1 MIYLDNAAT
10 TLRKPPQ
17 VIDAVVAAMG
27 SFGNSARGTHE
38 EALAA
43 SRVIYDTRYKLAA
56 LFGCKRPDHVA
67 FTCNSTEALNI
78 AIHGCIHAGEHVIS
92 TDLEHNSVLRPL
104 YRLERE
110 NNVKLSFVPADRQGN
125 IDYADFE
132 RLLRPDTR
140 AVVCTHASNL
150 TGNTL
155 DLACIGAFAREHD
168 LLFIVDASQS
178 AGVLPIDMEQMH
190 IDVLCFTGHKS
201 LMGPQGT
208 GGLCVREGVDINP
221 WKVGGTG
228 VQTYLHEQPEQMPT
242 RLEAGTLN
250 GHGIAGLNAALDFLQ
265 ETGVEAIHAHEMVLL
280 RRFVA
285 GVKKIPGVALYGDF
299 DHERTAVAA
308 LNIGDMDSGEVSD
321 ILSEDYGI
329 ATRPGAHCAPRL
341 HKALGTEE
349 QGAVRFSFGWVQ
361 YGRGSGRRG
370 HRAPRDCN
378 MREKKLWLV
387 ITFHTTAAAI
397 AMEKLCRA
405 KGLPGRL
412 IPVPRELTA
421 DCGMSWRAEVQDR
434 AALAA
439 LTEAEGLEVD
449 GFTS

>member
-1 MIYLDNAAT
+1 MERIYLDNASTSFPKAEG
-10 TLRKPPQ
+10 
-17 VIDAVVAAMG
+17 VAEAVYQYIKECG
-27 SFGNSARGTHE
+27 CNINRGGYDEAYQAE
-38 EALAA
+38 EL
-43 SRVIYDTRYKLAA
+43 VLETRQRLTA
-56 LFGCKRPDHVA
+56 LFHGPDCRNVA
-67 FTCNSTEALNI
+67 FTRNITESLNVLLK
-78 AIHGCIHAGEHVIS
+78 GFLRPGDHVLVS
-92 TDLEHNSVLRPL
+92 AMEHNAVMRPL
-104 YRLERE
+104 TQLQSRG
-110 NNVKLSFVPADRQGN
+110 VSFDRIPCAG
-125 IDYADFE
+125 DGTLDTSAMAA
-132 RLLRPDTR
+132 LLRDNTR
-140 AVVCTHASNL
+140 AVVMLHASNVCGTVL
-150 TGNTL
+150 P
-155 DLACIGAFAREHD
+155 AAEVGAFCHAHG
-168 LLFIVDASQS
+168 LKFILDAAQT

-265 ETGVEAIHAHEMVLL
+265 ETGVEAIHAHEMALL

-349 QGAVRFSFGWVQ
+349 QGAVRFSFGWYNTEEEADAAVN
-361 YGRGSGRRG
+361 
-370 HRAPRDCN
+370 AL
-378 MREKKLWLV
+378 RE
-387 ITFHTTAAAI
+387 I
-397 AMEKLCRA
+397 A
-405 KGLPGRL
+405 
-412 IPVPRELTA
+412 T
-421 DCGMSWRAEVQDR
+421 
-434 AALAA
+434 
-439 LTEAEGLEVD
+439 
-449 GFTS
+449 

>member
-17 VIDAVVAAMG
+17 VVDAVVAAMG
-27 SFGNSARGTHE
+27 SFGNSARDTHE

-43 SRVIYDTRYKLAA
+43 SRVIYDTRCKLAA

-78 AIHGCIHAGEHVIS
+78 AIHGCIHTGDHVIS

-110 NNVKLSFVPADRQGN
+110 NGVSLSFAAADGQGN

-132 RLLRPDTR
+132 RLLRPETR
-140 AVVCTHASNL
+140 AIVCTHASNL
-150 TGNTL
+150 TGNAL
-155 DLACIGAFAREHD
+155 DLAHIGQFAHEHG
-168 LLFIVDASQS
+168 LLFMVDASQS
-178 AGVLPIDMEQMH
+178 AGVLPIDMEKMH

-208 GGLCVREGVDINP
+208 GGLCVREGVDVEP

-228 VQTYLHEQPEQMPT
+228 VQTYLREQPAQMPT

-250 GHGIAGLNAALDFLQ
+250 GHGIAGLNAALDFLR
-265 ETGVEAIHAHEMVLL
+265 ETGIDAIHAHETALL
-280 RRFVA
+280 HRFIA
-285 GVKKIPGVALYGDF
+285 GVREIPGVTLYGDF
-299 DHERTAVAA
+299 SRERTAVAA
-308 LNIGDMDSGEVSD
+308 LNIGAMDSGEVAD

-341 HKALGTEE
+341 HAALGTQE
-349 QGAVRFSFGWVQ
+349 QGAVRFSFGWYNTEEDADAAV
-361 YGRGSGRRG
+361 
-370 HRAPRDCN
+370 RAL
-378 MREKKLWLV
+378 RE
-387 ITFHTTAAAI
+387 I
-397 AMEKLCRA
+397 A
-405 KGLPGRL
+405 
-412 IPVPRELTA
+412 T
-421 DCGMSWRAEVQDR
+421 
-434 AALAA
+434 
-439 LTEAEGLEVD
+439 
-449 GFTS
+449 